1 MSFQEERM
9 LKMIE
14 QLPQND
20 SEVGYNAV
28 IPVVEWEFS
37 DTGDPVKDRRRNIK
51 NALKALKPEKRW
63 FAIPGFGLL
72 PFVGGARF
80 RYSGNANRCVVT
92 GSDCTALSYGE
103 LWDMYRPDLFTPYS
117 KVLPGAGIP
126 LNGTYSP
133 QHMQLYHLL
142 LQWVEQ
148 EAAEND
154 KGFFKRMKKKGVS
167 FIPIRRE
174 EVVQTDPLLNKWSEA
189 FMEAEK
195 DGIPIMHFKNPGC
208 PNCGYGKGQNDVTF
222 MMFDNRTLNAT
233 FERADTMDGKAYETT
248 SKGAQV
254 N

>member
-20 SEVGYNAV
+20 SEAGYNAV

-37 DTGDPVKDRRRNIK
+37 NTGDPVKDRRKNIK

-103 LWDMYRPDLFTPYS
+103 LWNMYRPDLFTPYS

-154 KGFFKRMKKKGVS
+154 KGFFKRMKKKGFPS
-167 FIPIRRE
+167 YRFARRSSPNRPPSQQMVRGIYGSRE
-174 EVVQTDPLLNKWSEA
+174 GRHSYHA
-189 FMEAEK
+189 FQESRL
-195 DGIPIMHFKNPGC
+195 P
-208 PNCGYGKGQNDVTF
+208 
-222 MMFDNRTLNAT
+222 
-233 FERADTMDGKAYETT
+233 
-248 SKGAQV
+248 
-254 N
+254 